1 MTDQTTQQ
9 ETRTV
14 VYGASDDLL
23 EVGGHLAEEFDNDQ
37 DETRYVGFANGVL
50 LKMTCD
56 DEGFWRIA
64 PRAGSDRVELIF
76 ARGEDADRDEDGC
89 PGYSDKAVVLN
100 AGSWVT
106 VGARAEVHR

>member
-1 MTDQTTQQ
+1 MTD
-9 ETRTV
+9 ENEKATRTV

-23 EVGGHLAEEFDNDQ
+23 EIGGHLGEEFDNNQ
-37 DETRYVGFANGVL
+37 DSARYIGFANGVL

-64 PRAGSDRVELIF
+64 PRDRVQIVF
-76 ARGEDADRDEDGC
+76 ARGEDAKRDEDGC
-89 PGYSDKAVVLN
+89 PGYSDKAIILN

-106 VGARAEVHR
+106 VGGRAEVSR

>member
-1 MTDQTTQQ
+1 MAETS

-23 EVGGHLAEEFDNDQ
+23 EIGGHLAEEFDNDQ
-37 DETRYVGFANGVL
+37 DEVRYVGFANGVL

-56 DEGFWRIA
+56 DEGFWRIT
-64 PRAGSDRVELIF
+64 PRAGGDRVEIIF
-76 ARGEDADRDEDGC
+76 ARGEVEGSDDDGC
-89 PGYSDKAVVLN
+89 PGYSDKAVLLD

-106 VGARAEVHR
+106 VGSRAEVTR